1 MKATNLELHQLTK
14 TEFKVVL
21 QAIFF
26 LTVVTMAEVK
36 TESFKRNLNLMTN
49 HFVPTKR
56 MKMEEINDR
65 KEAEVAAAAANA
77 VEVATVAATTAEVE
91 AVTGVKTPDEKSSQ
105 APMSTIQ
112 DGRNENKNVIND
124 EGNSHEIDMVVE
136 IPDPSTQVPAT
147 VKPVI
152 TVEVTESKAPST
164 QNQDL
169 SESFD
174 DFFRAINDETE
185 RRARHDYHMLIFD
198 DDAFDG
204 NARPTKAEA
213 KRATVVERIEAPK
226 RQLKKPLARRDI
238 FYIVYLLCTH
248 LNCRSTLQLMH
259 LSAPVNRNIR
269 ILWHMVLPFSL
280 KQYLHSPPIIR
291 LFSGMKES
299 TWEQRCMVLKSY
311 FDENLNEICECIR
324 NNFDIIRYIFSVCHA
339 EVYYSSDDGLEITK
353 RMGELDAE
361 LWMHSQNRPIQPY
374 DVISTNSQRG
384 Y

>member
-1 MKATNLELHQLTK
+1 M
-14 TEFKVVL
+14 
-21 QAIFF
+21 
-26 LTVVTMAEVK
+26 
-36 TESFKRNLNLMTN
+36 
-49 HFVPTKR
+49 
-56 MKMEEINDR
+56 D
-65 KEAEVAAAAANA
+65 
-77 VEVATVAATTAEVE
+77 
-91 AVTGVKTPDEKSSQ
+91 
-105 APMSTIQ
+105 
-112 DGRNENKNVIND
+112 
-124 EGNSHEIDMVVE
+124 
-136 IPDPSTQVPAT
+136 
-147 VKPVI
+147 
-152 TVEVTESKAPST
+152 VEVTDLSTQAPAKVKPAVAAVVEAEESKVPST
-164 QNQDL
+164 QNQDI

-174 DFFRAINDETE
+174 EFFRAINDETE

-198 DDAFDG
+198 DDTFDG

-213 KRATVVERIEAPK
+213 KRATVVERIEAVITNPR

-259 LSAPVNRNIR
+259 LSASVNRNIR

-311 FDENLNEICECIR
+311 FDEHLTEICESVR

-374 DVISTNSQRG
+374 DVISTNSQRV